1 MIKTETRTSDL
12 TKARNAFLNMESE
25 KDNLINKL
33 VNVTLEVFKSSTFN
47 PNKNAKSD
55 IGNYDFDIINL
66 YYSFQDEK
74 VVFLTNKQRRDIIIP
89 KNYNNQFYFDNYLNV
104 GELNLSRKKGSALAY
119 ECFELAK
126 KSYQLNEDDLKL
138 FKKIIY
144 SSNTIPNPGDLR
156 NMIRT
161 SLAFSDPK
169 DPHDYQKRLL
179 RSFHNGKNLSI
190 SKLSKLGFTVR
201 EIEILTGV
209 SKSSVSRELS
219 EG

>member
-1 MIKTETRTSDL
+1 MGRVTS
-12 TKARNAFLNMESE
+12 AFLKELDRLSPE
-25 KDNLINKL
+25 IVLIATTNLFENLDKA
-33 VNVTLEVFKSSTFN
+33 VTRRFDAV
-47 PNKNAKSD
+47 
-55 IGNYDFDIINL
+55 IDFDR
-66 YYSFQDEK
+66 YSDDDK
-74 VVFLTNKQRRDIIIP
+74 VEVATVILTELLKQF
-89 KNYNNQFYFDNYLNV
+89 KNV
-104 GELNLSRKKGSALAY
+104 AR
-119 ECFELAK
+119 
-126 KSYQLNEDDLKL
+126 DLKL

-156 NMIRT
+156 NIIRT

-179 RSFHNGKNLSI
+179 RSLHNGKNLSI